1 MSRLIIIAVFIFAA
15 ATALGAQAATEP
27 PAEEVP
33 AFIPRVIDTIPHD
46 PDAFTQ
52 GFLIHE
58 GRLFESTG
66 RYGESTLREVDLAT
80 GEVLRSVA
88 VPEAY
93 FAEGLALVD
102 DRLIQLTWK
111 EGEALVY
118 DLETFEQV
126 ETFTYEGEG
135 WGLCYDGES
144 LWMSD
149 GSPYLFQRDPATF
162 DLIDAV
168 EVTYLGQPIPRL
180 NELECVDGVVYA
192 NVWQSDFI
200 VQIDPASGEIVGVI
214 GAMALLT
221 PDERTA
227 LQPGAV
233 LNGIAY
239 NPATETFFITGKLWS
254 SMYEVEF
261 VPYEG

>member
-1 MSRLIIIAVFIFAA
+1 MVKSSAIVLLIVSIATTLAA
-15 ATALGAQAATEP
+15 QEATEA

-33 AFIPRVIDTIPHD
+33 AFLPRVIAAIPHD
-46 PDAFTQ
+46 PEAFTQ

-88 VPEAY
+88 VPEEY

-126 ETFTYEGEG
+126 DTFTYEGEG

-149 GSPYLFQRDPATF
+149 GSPTLFQRDPATF
-162 DLIDAV
+162 ELLGEV
-168 EVTYLGQPIPRL
+168 EVTYQGQPVAQL
-180 NELECVDGVVYA
+180 NELECVDGIIYA
-192 NVWQSDFI
+192 NIWQTDFI
-200 VQIDPASGEIVGVI
+200 VQIDPTNGAVVGVI
-214 GAMALLT
+214 SALNLLR
-221 PDERTA
+221 PQERAA
-227 LQPGAV
+227 LAPGAV

-239 NPATETFFITGKLWS
+239 NPETETFFITGKLWA
-254 SMYEVEF
+254 SMFEVEF
-261 VPYEG
+261 VPLEG